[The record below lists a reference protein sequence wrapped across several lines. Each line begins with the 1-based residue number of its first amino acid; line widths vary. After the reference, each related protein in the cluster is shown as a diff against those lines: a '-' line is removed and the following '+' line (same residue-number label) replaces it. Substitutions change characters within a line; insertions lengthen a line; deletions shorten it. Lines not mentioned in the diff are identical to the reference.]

1 MYKHFEHVGMGVSD
15 LDQSL
20 RFYVD
25 LLGLTLIV
33 RKTAA
38 NGSQTAFLDAGGAQL
53 EIMCPADIVKAP
65 AQRVAKN
72 EVGLRHL
79 TFTFDNVDETYARLL
94 AQGVIGIEAPRDAI
108 NRDILHRVAFV
119 QDPDGIVV
127 ELAQR

>member
-15 LDQSL
+15 LDKSL
-20 RFYVD
+20 GFYVD

-33 RKTAA
+33 RKTAP
-38 NGSQTAFLDAGGAQL
+38 NGSQVAFVDAGGAQL
-53 EIMCPADIVKAP
+53 EIMCPSDIVKAP
-65 AQRVAKN
+65 ARKVEKN

-79 TFTFDNVDETYARLL
+79 TFTFDDVDATYARLI
-94 AQGVIGIEAPRDAI
+94 AAGVTGVEEPRDAF